1 MTGLPTLFSDA
12 EFEEVLANMPEE
24 PPLFGL
30 TKPEPMTVRIENA
43 RAVLGEKFKRILDK
57 IDLLWGSPE
66 CEHYFSSLVTTDPT
80 RGQRQGFPPEVMA
93 AILLLHN
100 FHASEFVFDDGK
112 DDHYGL
118 R

>member
-30 TKPEPMTVRIENA
+30 TKPEPITVRIQNA
-43 RAVLGEKFKRILDK
+43 RAVLEVSFKRILDK

-66 CEHYFSSLVTTDPT
+66 CEQYFSSLVTTDPT

-112 DDHYGL
+112 DDHYG
-118 R
+118 RR

>member
-30 TKPEPMTVRIENA
+30 TKPEPITVRIQNA
-43 RAVLGEKFKRILDK
+43 RAVLEVSFKRILDK

-100 FHASEFVFDDGK
+100 FHASKFNFDDK
-112 DDHYGL
+112 DDHYG
-118 R
+118 RR

>member
-12 EFEEVLANMPEE
+12 EFEEVLANIPEE

-30 TKPEPMTVRIENA
+30 TKPEPITVRIQNA
-43 RAVLGEKFKRILDK
+43 RAVLEVSFKRILDK

>member
-1 MTGLPTLFSDA
+1 MTGLPTLFTDE
-12 EFEEVLANMPEE
+12 EFEEVLANMPAE
-24 PPLFGL
+24 PPPFGL
-30 TKPEPMTVRIENA
+30 TKPEPITVRIQNA
-43 RAVLGEKFKRILDK
+43 RAVLEVSFKRILDK

-100 FHASEFVFDDGK
+100 FHASEFVFDDK